1 MKTVAIIGGGI
12 TGLTAAFRL
21 AQKKIPVTLY
31 EAGARVGGV
40 IQTTRQD
47 GYLAECGPNSILE
60 TSPKVTELVRDLGLE
75 KRKLYSDPQ
84 AESRFIV
91 RYGRPIPM
99 SDSKLGFFRTPLFSA
114 AAKARLFAEP
124 FIRRA
129 PANGE
134 ENLEQF
140 VLRRL
145 GREFLDYAINPF
157 VAGVYAGNP
166 ARLSVKEAFPKLHAL
181 EQKYGSLIVGQFL
194 GARDRKKR
202 GEVSKQNAKKFSF
215 DEGLQVLTD
224 TLREK
229 LAGQIELQASVIA
242 LEKTPNGWN
251 VKYRVQG
258 REEEREHESILF
270 CAPAHKIA
278 DIKFDAGSIFG
289 WSSLEKIEYPPV
301 TSIVFGFRRE
311 DVTHP
316 CQGFGALIPE
326 VEKFNS
332 LGVIF
337 SSALFPNRAPN
348 GHLTL
353 TCYVG
358 GSRNPQLALAD
369 KSTLRRLVLEDLKK
383 LLGVKAEPTFEH
395 YFVYR
400 KAIPQYVVGYG
411 KNKELMNEIES
422 RAPGFFMA
430 GHYRDGIALSD
441 SIVSG
446 DNAADKIAHFLFNR
460 HISQKLNHLAAV

>member
-1 MKTVAIIGGGI
+1 MKSVAIIGGGI

-21 AQKKIPVTLY
+21 TQKNIPVTLY
-31 EAGARVGGV
+31 EAGGRVGGV
-40 IQTTRQD
+40 IQSKRQN

-75 KRKLYSDPQ
+75 SRKLYTDSQ

-91 RYGRPIPM
+91 RYGKPVEM
-99 SDSKLGFFRTPLFSA
+99 SDSKIGFFKTPLFSA
-114 AAKARLFAEP
+114 RAKARLFVEP
-124 FIRRA
+124 FIRRV
-129 PANGE
+129 PADCE

-224 TLREK
+224 TLHAK
-229 LAGQIELQASVIA
+229 LGDAVELQAPVTAIERTA
-242 LEKTPNGWN
+242 NGWT
-251 VKYRVQG
+251 VKYRVAG
-258 REEEREHESILF
+258 HDEDREHEAVLF
-270 CAPAHKIA
+270 AAPAHKLG
-278 DIKFDAGSIFG
+278 DIKLELGAIFDWG
-289 WSSLEKIEYPPV
+289 SLEKIEYPPV

-311 DVTHP
+311 DVAHP

-337 SSALFPNRAPN
+337 SSALFPNRAPK
-348 GHLTL
+348 GHITL
-353 TCYVG
+353 TCYIG
-358 GSRNPQLALAD
+358 GSRNPLLALAD

-383 LLGVKAEPTFEH
+383 LLGVKGEPTFEH

-411 KNKELMNEIES
+411 KKKELMTEIET

-446 DNAADKIAHFLFNR
+446 DNAADKIAHFLSSR
-460 HISQKLNHLAAV
+460 PVSATLDRA

>member
-21 AQKKIPVTLY
+21 KQKNIPVTIY

-40 IQTTRQD
+40 IQSTRQK
-47 GYLAECGPNSILE
+47 GYLAEFGPNSILE
-60 TSPKVTELVRDLGLE
+60 TSPKVTALVRDLDLE
-75 KRKLYSDPQ
+75 KRKLYTDPT
-84 AESRFIV
+84 AESRYIV
-91 RYGRPIPM
+91 RNGKPVLM
-99 SDSKLGFFRTPLFSA
+99 ADSGLGFLMSPLFSA
-114 AAKARLFAEP
+114 RAKARLFLEP

-129 PANGE
+129 PACCE

-166 ARLSVKEAFPKLHAL
+166 ARLSVKQAFPKLHGL
-181 EQKYGSLIVGQFL
+181 EQKYGSLLVGQFF
-194 GARDRKKR
+194 GARERRKR
-202 GEVSKQNAKKFSF
+202 GEVSKQSAKKFSF

-224 TLREK
+224 QLTEK
-229 LAGQIELQASVIA
+229 LCDEISLQSPVTGI
-242 LEKTPNGWN
+242 KQTSDGWI
-251 VKYRVQG
+251 VKYQLAG
-258 REEEREHESILF
+258 HEEKREHEAVLF
-270 CAPAHKIA
+270 AVPTHKLA
-278 DIKFDAGSIFG
+278 DIKFETAHDFNFG
-289 WSSLEKIEYPPV
+289 AFEKIEYPPV

-311 DVTHP
+311 DVAHP

-326 VEKFNS
+326 VEKFNT

-337 SSALFPNRAPN
+337 SSALFPNRTPKD
-348 GHLTL
+348 HVTL

-358 GSRNPQLALAD
+358 GSRNPRLALAD

-383 LLGVKAEPTFEH
+383 LLGVKGEPTFEH

-400 KAIPQYVVGYG
+400 KAIPQYEVGYG
-411 KNKELMNEIES
+411 KMKNLMTEIES
-422 RAPGFFMA
+422 RATGFFMA

-446 DNAADKIAHFLFNR
+446 DNAADKIAKYLFEH
-460 HISQKLNHLAAV
+460 HISQKLNHLAAA